1 MKKGLQYLGE
11 VVEEIKRCG
20 MTAGEK
26 VAKKKVEKKKVE
38 KKKAAKKG
46 KKSAKKLEV
55 IESEEESESSPEM
68 EEEETVKGEEEKTA
82 KEEQEKT
89 AKEEEKTL
97 TNENTTKENEKAK
110 EDSSASILIPEEN
123 EVEEVATSI
132 SEGPEELP
140 TEVKAASPKESQ
152 STDKPAVHKEDSPK
166 KDTDTRL
173 SNAAEKDAESD
184 SYFDEPEY

>member
-1 MKKGLQYLGE
+1 M
-11 VVEEIKRCG
+11 
-20 MTAGEK
+20 
-26 VAKKKVEKKKVE
+26 
-38 KKKAAKKG
+38 
-46 KKSAKKLEV
+46 EV
-55 IESEEESESSPEM
+55 IESEEESGSSPEM
-68 EEEETVKGEEEKTA
+68 EEEETVKGEEKT
-82 KEEQEKT
+82 E
-89 AKEEEKTL
+89 EEEKAL

-152 STDKPAVHKEDSPK
+152 STDKPALHKEDSPK
-166 KDTDTRL
+166 KDADTRL
-173 SNAAEKDAESD
+173 SNTAEKDAESD